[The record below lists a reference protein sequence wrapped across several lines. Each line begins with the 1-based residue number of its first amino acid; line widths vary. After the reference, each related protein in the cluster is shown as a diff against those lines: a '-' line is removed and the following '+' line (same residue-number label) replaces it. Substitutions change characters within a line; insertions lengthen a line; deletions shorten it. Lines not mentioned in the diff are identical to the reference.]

1 MFTNV
6 NNCLQSMTKTIS
18 ARISDE
24 LHKDILERA
33 NTNGQTIN
41 DYIIETLQNKQPAK
55 LKPIITLIQ

>member
-1 MFTNV
+1 
-6 NNCLQSMTKTIS
+6 MTKTIS